1 MKINKLSKISNLK
14 DGNRIYGV
22 YHCYFKDQK
31 KTRYGDPFLNLS
43 LSDSSGNINAKIWNN
58 ADYYNSKF
66 DEGDIIC
73 VKADTDI
80 YRSKLVLNVLHIDR
94 FKDDRYLTYGFN
106 PNTLIPKLD
115 IDVKNLWMEVSAYFS
130 KTGNYKALIKSIHK
144 EYKSEF
150 LRFPF
155 SMTIRSQKEQS
166 YIFTIY
172 KAFKI
177 ADLLLMDDFNKNM
190 NRHLLYSMIFLNKFS
205 NLTSYE
211 KKITYSLKEEA
222 LKRGEVNMFYDIFKK
237 YKKTISA
244 DDYFILEKSL
254 FDSKSKDFQVESDA
268 INNIFSLI
276 ESTMDKND

>member
-14 DGNRIYGV
+14 DGSRIYGV

-155 SMTIRSQKEQS
+155 SMTIPSQKEQS

-177 ADLLLMDDFNKNM
+177 AHLLLMDDFNKNM

-237 YKKTISA
+237 YKKTISSS
-244 DDYFILEKSL
+244 DYFILEKIL
-254 FDSKSKDFQVESDA
+254 FDSKAKDFQLELDT

-276 ESTMDKND
+276 ESTRCEND

>member
-1 MKINKLSKISNLK
+1 
-14 DGNRIYGV
+14 
-22 YHCYFKDQK
+22 
-31 KTRYGDPFLNLS
+31 
-43 LSDSSGNINAKIWNN
+43 
-58 ADYYNSKF
+58 
-66 DEGDIIC
+66 
-73 VKADTDI
+73 
-80 YRSKLVLNVLHIDR
+80 
-94 FKDDRYLTYGFN
+94 
-106 PNTLIPKLD
+106 
-115 IDVKNLWMEVSAYFS
+115 
-130 KTGNYKALIKSIHK
+130 
-144 EYKSEF
+144 
-150 LRFPF
+150 
-155 SMTIRSQKEQS
+155 
-166 YIFTIY
+166 
-172 KAFKI
+172 
-177 ADLLLMDDFNKNM
+177 MDDFNKNM